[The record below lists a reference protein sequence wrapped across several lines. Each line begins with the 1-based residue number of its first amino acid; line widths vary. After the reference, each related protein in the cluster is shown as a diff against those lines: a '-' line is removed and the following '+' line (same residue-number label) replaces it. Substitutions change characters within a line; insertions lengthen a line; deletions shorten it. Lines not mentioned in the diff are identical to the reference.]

1 MRCISI
7 EELSYR
13 DLWKIATTIA
23 AVPYYD
29 DENKYILHDITT
41 ASVPSRYLIVDNPP
55 S

>member
-29 DENKYILHDITT
+29 DENKYILHDHLLDLLLL
-41 ASVPSRYLIVDNPP
+41 SS
-55 S
+55 